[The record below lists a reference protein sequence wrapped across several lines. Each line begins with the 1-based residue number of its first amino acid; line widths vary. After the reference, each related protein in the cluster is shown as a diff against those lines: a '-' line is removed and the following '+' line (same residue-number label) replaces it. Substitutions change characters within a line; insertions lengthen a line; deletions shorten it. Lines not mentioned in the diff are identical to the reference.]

1 MTAFEVEE
9 VTDGERMMGGEYCH
23 QNKVSIQGFESINTD
38 LLDDWNSLVKG
49 FITDS
54 IGFYSTDTSVL

>member
-9 VTDGERMMGGEYCH
+9 VTDGERMMGGEYCN
-23 QNKVSIQGFESINTD
+23 QTKVSIQGFESINTD